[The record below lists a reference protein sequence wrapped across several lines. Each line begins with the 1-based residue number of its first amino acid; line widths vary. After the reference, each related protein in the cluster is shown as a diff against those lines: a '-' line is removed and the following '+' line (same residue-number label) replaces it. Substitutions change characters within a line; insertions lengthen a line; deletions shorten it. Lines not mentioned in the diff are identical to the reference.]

1 MIMNKIDMN
10 RELIS
15 KIFEHK
21 KYRSRYEVEGV
32 SDYIP
37 DRVDLLYV
45 HNVSN
50 DDIPVLLTKL
60 SKRGMIVCE
69 SFNADT
75 VLNPKVCVRLLVDI
89 PLYIITQ
96 RPTQVVSGGIVEATS
111 TDYLSLFDDV
121 VLCGI
126 AKLEKDYIYDWVD
139 YHIKLGYDRVVLY
152 DNNDEGVESY
162 DDLLVDFKQVEIRHR
177 NGIPG
182 IQIPVYEEYYNESE
196 FAWCTIIDID
206 EFMTIEQDSIQQL
219 IEQYEDVD
227 IYLLPWLI
235 ERARPISDD
244 SPIYTYDNPIT
255 KPIRRTGDHNILQSW
270 FKSTY
275 RSGLEGNLDEHF
287 MNDLKSVVVY
297 NGFHDTVMKR
307 NIDEVQILRYNRE
320 CILRGETPKN
330 SVRHYITRDI
340 KTFLETKYMRGHAGW
355 ANSGLNDY
363 FSPLMWS
370 QNMMYFTDVNNP
382 LTSEEMRYIENIGFR
397 LNPQFIPTVV
407 LIYDKIVYDTEYYDR
422 MDDLLRKLGNYAD
435 FIELIRVG
443 YNTPLSMTQVS
454 SFSNSSYTVFDNF
467 DLPQTD
473 STEWCRCNLRK
484 QDLDN
489 ALILHIG
496 YPDMMPIQEYLNIL
510 SEHLLNPDVF
520 TMACKYLK
528 INNPTNSILYTCND
542 IIQHSHDCLGWYE
555 QCDEYCL
562 ARGVENKHMRIVGNT
577 LLTNISTWNN
587 LCEISGE
594 TKESNTDILQYIQ
607 DKGITSMY
615 HKFSFDVCNSV
626 EKVMVV

>member
-75 VLNPKVCVRLLVDI
+75 VLNPKICVRLLVDI

-235 ERARPISDD
+235 ERARQISDN

-275 RSGLEGNLDEHF
+275 RSGLEGSLDEHF

-297 NGFHDTVMKR
+297 NGFHDTVMKM
-307 NIDEVQILRYNRE
+307 NIDEGQILRYNRE

-355 ANSGLNDY
+355 ANSGLNDH

-454 SFSNSSYTVFDNF
+454 SFSNSFYTVFDNF

-520 TMACKYLK
+520 TTACKYLK